1 MPVYIYSDRARLNCI
16 GMLDDDGR
24 YYDRKLS
31 ILDSS
36 PTMNYYLGS
45 VDSQGRV
52 YSDPQMRSQV
62 GSVDSYGK
70 IYRGWDILFST
81 PSCAPEG
88 CVEGSEIYKGPNT
101 WSAPFAYMDGYGNM
115 NGAAAAAILLGTG
128 SGSSSSYEDEPYVP
142 DEETSYSSSYSGSYS
157 SGGGGGGAVD
167 PEFKG
172 LKGCLIALVVIGLI
186 LYLAFGDEWREKEEK
201 HEAWK
206 QEQSEAAREARL
218 KYKEEQKNATVE
230 GWFSVDDTHG
240 YYRTKF
246 LNEGA
251 NDTFTFTY
259 YVGNDSK
266 VSFEIERQSGDLKTS
281 AYIIYGGNEYN
292 IYYDVPAKAGDQIVV
307 VVEQRSGTGY
317 YDIET
322 HEKI

>member
-1 MPVYIYSDRARLNCI
+1 MPVYVYSDRARLKCI

-31 ILDSS
+31 VLDSN

-52 YSDPQMRSQV
+52 YSDPQMRSQI

-81 PSCAPEG
+81 PSSAPEG
-88 CVEGSEIYKGPNT
+88 CVQGEEIYKGPNT

-115 NGAAAAAILLGTG
+115 NGAAAAAILLGAG
-128 SGSSSSYEDEPYVP
+128 SGNSEGREEYEPWTPEEEKHYGPVVTGGTPTSAVP
-142 DEETSYSSSYSGSYS
+142 
-157 SGGGGGGAVD
+157 A
-167 PEFKG
+167 
-172 LKGCLIALVVIGLI
+172 LIFIGVIILI
-186 LYLAFGDEWREKEEK
+186 LFFACGDEWREKSER

-206 QEQSEAAREARL
+206 EEQREAAEEARL
-218 KYKEEQKNATVE
+218 KNIEEREKATQE
-230 GWFSVDDTHG
+230 GWFLVDETHG

-259 YVGNDSK
+259 FVGNDSK

-281 AYIIYGGNEYN
+281 AYIVYNGNEYN

-307 VVEQRSGTGY
+307 IVEQKSGTGY
-317 YDIET
+317 YDIKT
-322 HEKI
+322 HERIS

>member
-52 YSDPQMRSQV
+52 YSDPQMRSQI

-70 IYRGWDILFST
+70 IYRGWDILFQT
-81 PSCAPEG
+81 PSTAPEG
-88 CVEGSEIYKGPNT
+88 CVQGDEIYRGPNT

-128 SGSSSSYEDEPYVP
+128 SGSSSRYEDEPYVP
-142 DEETSYSSSYSGSYS
+142 EEETSYSSSYSGGYGG
-157 SGGGGGGAVD
+157 SGTD
-167 PEFKG
+167 YKG
-172 LKGCLIALVVIGLI
+172 MTLGCLIVIGI
-186 LYLAFGDEWREKEEK
+186 LVLVFFFACGDEWREKEEK

-206 QEQSEAAREARL
+206 QEQLEAAKEARL

-266 VSFEIERQSGDLKTS
+266 VSFEIERQCGDLKTS
-281 AYIIYGGNEYN
+281 AYIIYNGNEYN

-307 VVEQRSGTGY
+307 IVEQRSGTGY
-317 YDIET
+317 YDIKT